1 MTSAGQRWHSTRS
14 TCCLMS
20 GRAVPVPPK
29 KSERALIRR
38 ERRSSPED
46 WFGEKTVARR
56 YEAAHVAKQAF
67 AGKPRRRSR
76 PPFALRVGTGK
87 AIDLWVSGLIGVLRR
102 SGRDTVMR
110 NSVDMDSAH
119 SRAIIR
125 AIGERLREWFKEDR
139 ELPAS
144 LKTQVERLRQVE
156 DEQSKS

>member
-1 MTSAGQRWHSTRS
+1 
-14 TCCLMS
+14 MS
-20 GRAVPVPPK
+20 RNKLAQE
-29 KSERALIRR
+29 S
-38 ERRSSPED
+38 
-46 WFGEKTVARR
+46 
-56 YEAAHVAKQAF
+56 Q
-67 AGKPRRRSR
+67 RRRSR

-87 AIDLWVSGLIGVLRR
+87 AIDLWVSRLIGVLQR

-144 LKTQVERLRQVE
+144 FKTQVERLRQVE